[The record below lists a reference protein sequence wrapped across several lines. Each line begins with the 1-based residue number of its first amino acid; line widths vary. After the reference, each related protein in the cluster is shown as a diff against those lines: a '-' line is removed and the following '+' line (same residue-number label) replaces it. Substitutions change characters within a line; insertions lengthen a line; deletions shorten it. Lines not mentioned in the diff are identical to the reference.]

1 MDTNYFED
9 ELWKFESIEI
19 EARAVLH
26 NMHVSTNQTRG
37 SRINFESA
45 SRPSCSSLDSIE
57 SKLNNTED
65 TFFIE

>member
-26 NMHVSTNQTRG
+26 NMHVSTNQTRAAC
-37 SRINFESA
+37 INFNSF
-45 SRPSCSSLDSIE
+45 SIDSVE
-57 SKLNNTED
+57 SKTNNQNG
-65 TFFIE
+65 TFFIEK

>member
-9 ELWKFESIEI
+9 ELWKCETIEN
-19 EARAVLH
+19 EAKVVLH
-26 NMHVSTNQTRG
+26 HIHVSINQTRG

-45 SRPSCSSLDSIE
+45 SRPSCFSLDSIE